1 MPIPKPVTTPRR
13 RSVNLTIPEDIMA
26 AAKKLGINASKAA
39 EAGLRQEVKKKL
51 GEQWL
56 AENQSALNAHNKRVE
71 KQETLLTP
79 DGARD

>member
-79 DGARD
+79 DWARD